1 MVSTMLI
8 YFRPWAYVRG
18 FSRETV
24 VEITTNVE
32 ARNTDAGRTT
42 SLGMLSTPELG
53 ELMTWRISSQSST
66 AFSGQFLQLSSS
78 EKCGIR
84 L

>member
-1 MVSTMLI
+1 MLK
-8 YFRPWAYVRG
+8 
-18 FSRETV
+18 
-24 VEITTNVE
+24 

-66 AFSGQFLQLSSS
+66 AFSGQFLQLSGSK
-78 EKCGIR
+78 KCEIR
-84 L
+84 LCGMDMFVVCIQSTA